1 VSLVAIPEAVPSTLI
16 GLHDA
21 LSSAGIVAGA
31 DPAAGRA
38 PFSVRIVGEASGPV
52 RLATGV
58 PVEVERPIDATSS
71 TDIVLV
77 PSLIPERGRW
87 EVGRHP
93 GLVDW
98 IERMHRG
105 GALVVSA
112 CSGLFVIAETG
123 LFDDREATIHYDYAA
138 DFRALFPRIALHP
151 EKVLVVTGDRSDL
164 ISSGASTSW
173 HDLALYLIARHAGAT
188 TAQAIARF
196 YAFQWHR
203 DGLAPYAVF
212 APSLDHGD
220 AVIADVQRWIATH
233 HAIAAPVE
241 EMRARSG
248 LAARTFVR
256 RFSSATGYPPIHYVQ
271 RLRLE
276 EAKRRL
282 ERTDTA
288 VEQVAWAVGYEDPAA
303 FRRLFRRTVGL
314 TPGEYRRRFQVP
326 PYARPSDP
334 RRTSGAP

>member
-1 VSLVAIPEAVPSTLI
+1 MVP
-16 GLHDA
+16 G
-21 LSSAGIVAGA
+21 V

-38 PFSVRIVGEASGPV
+38 PFSVRIVGERRGSL
-52 RLATGV
+52 RLATGL
-58 PVEVERPIDATSS
+58 PIEVEQPIDATEA

-77 PSLIPERGRW
+77 PSVMPERGRW
-87 EVGRHP
+87 ETGRYP
-93 GLVDW
+93 ALVDW
-98 IERMHRG
+98 IGRMHEG

-112 CSGLFVIAETG
+112 CSGLFAIAETG
-123 LFDDREATIHYDYAA
+123 LFDGREATVHHDYATM
-138 DFRALFPRIALHP
+138 FRALFPGITLHP
-151 EKVLVVTGDRSDL
+151 EKVLVVTGEHADL

-203 DGLAPYAVF
+203 EGLAPYAVF
-212 APSLDHGD
+212 APTFDHGD
-220 AVIADVQRWIATH
+220 AVIADVQRWIGTR

-256 RFSSATGYPPIHYVQ
+256 RFASATGYPPITYVQ

-282 ERTDTA
+282 ERTDA
-288 VEQVAWAVGYEDPAA
+288 AIEEVAWAVGYEDPAA
-303 FRRLFRRTVGL
+303 FRRLFRRLVGL
-314 TPGEYRRRFQVP
+314 TPGEYRRRFQLP
-326 PYARPSDP
+326 PYAQPPAPGMDARSPGQARARP
-334 RRTSGAP
+334 GAR